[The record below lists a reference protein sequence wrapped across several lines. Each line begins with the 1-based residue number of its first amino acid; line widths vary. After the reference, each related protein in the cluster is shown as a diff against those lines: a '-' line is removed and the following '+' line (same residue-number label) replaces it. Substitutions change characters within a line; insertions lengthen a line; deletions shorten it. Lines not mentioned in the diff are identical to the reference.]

1 VPRAKTTYLRPA
13 SLGNDHDY
21 VIFIECLADRL
32 VIYPSRRRVG
42 IDSLNH
48 SSAFNV
54 LFKTVEQMIARR
66 LSTLQP
72 GEKPPHIQVRYL
84 VHSDGERTLHLA
96 YPVLDSMGIEKVRIS
111 LQPEDDV
118 ERIIRSY

>member
-1 VPRAKTTYLRPA
+1 
-13 SLGNDHDY
+13 
-21 VIFIECLADRL
+21 
-32 VIYPSRRRVG
+32 VG

-84 VHSDGERTLHLA
+84 VHGDGERTLHLA
-96 YPVLDSMGIEKVRIS
+96 YPVLDSMRIDKVRIS